1 MFGRVTYVQAPE
13 GKVEEGLNL
22 WRTNVL
28 PTTMAREGFTGTISM
43 IDRKTGKAL
52 SITMWDM
59 EEDLIASTEAEYHE
73 QAVAR
78 FGEYFQGAHE
88 PENYE
93 IYFFGG
99 PVFEKEAAET
109 YSKPVLEEQKQTT

>member
-22 WRTNVL
+22 WRQNVL
-28 PTTMAREGFTGTISM
+28 PVTMAREGFTGVISL
-43 IDRKTGKAL
+43 IDRESGKAL
-52 SITMWDM
+52 SITMW
-59 EEDLIASTEAEYHE
+59 EGEDEMVASTEAEYHKE
-73 QAVAR
+73 AIAR
-78 FGEYFQGAHE
+78 FGEYFSGAHE

-99 PVFEKEAAET
+99 PAFDDTAEQKW
-109 YSKPVLEEQKQTT
+109 SKPVMQEQ